1 MATATLAV
9 GAPSC
14 APTEAAPV
22 RSGRRAGTR
31 PRHDELTLRRYAAT
45 RDPRLRDEL
54 VARYLPLARYAA
66 GRYARGSE
74 PFDDLL
80 QVASIGLLK
89 AIDRYDPARASAFS
103 SYAMPT
109 MTGELRRYFR
119 DRIWAVRP
127 PRDLQEQALRVE
139 AVIERLTGE
148 RGRAPTV
155 AEIAADAALDEEV
168 VLEALEAGR
177 ARTGVSLETAA
188 GPDGDGDVQLESLL
202 GRPEAGFAAAED
214 RATLAALS
222 RTLTRRE
229 RLILSLRFDED
240 LTQAEIGARVGISQ
254 MHVSR
259 IVRGAIDRLR
269 IAAEAAQAG
278 G

>member
-1 MATATLAV
+1 M
-9 GAPSC
+9 
-14 APTEAAPV
+14 
-22 RSGRRAGTR
+22 
-31 PRHDELTLRRYAAT
+31 
-45 RDPRLRDEL
+45 
-54 VARYLPLARYAA
+54 PLARYAA

-89 AIDRYDPARASAFS
+89 AIDRYDPARGSAFS

-148 RGRAPTV
+148 LGRAPTV
-155 AEIAADAALDEEV
+155 AEIAADAALEEEV

-188 GPDGDGDVQLESLL
+188 GPDSDGDVQLESLL

-214 RATLAALS
+214 RATIAALS

-229 RLILSLRFDED
+229 RLVLSLRFDED

-269 IAAEAAQAG
+269 IAAEAAQVG